1 MLPVLKYA
9 PIAFTTAT
17 AARNVQS
24 VLDLSA
30 ELFKQANTWIT
41 TGRLNKAFEI
51 VRTERAA
58 PGKRGSKWPKIYYV
72 TQVAV
77 NPVTFMMFVNDPGLF
92 DENYR
97 RFVAGRLRDLLPI
110 AEVPIRLLAR
120 PKTSRRE
127 RGERPDHP

>member
-1 MLPVLKYA
+1 
-9 PIAFTTAT
+9 
-17 AARNVQS
+17 

-51 VRTERAA
+51 IRTERAA

-97 RFVAGRLRDLLPI
+97 RFMTGRLRELLPI

-120 PKTSRRE
+120 PKTSRAQ
-127 RGERPDHP
+127 RGEKLDHS